1 MPAIATPDEWR
12 PLDIEDL
19 EPNAWRA
26 LQREGSTLVVAG
38 PGAGKTEFLAQRA
51 AYLLQTGLCPAPY
64 RVLAISFK
72 VDAAKN
78 LQRRVE
84 ARCNASEARR
94 FVSLTFDA
102 FTKSLV
108 DRFWLALPEV
118 WRPSMPYDV
127 YFPKRGVID
136 GILQMTLNSA
146 DPGWQAQIA
155 ALQEGTFEPRVLGQ
169 TRLHPSRPQPKNGR
183 EFAVEQWW
191 KETLDRDPS
200 ALTFTCLNRLAE
212 LVIRSNPQIRRAL
225 LATFPFV
232 FVDEFQDT
240 THAQYDFLES
250 VFSGTDTAVTA
261 VGDDKQRIM
270 AWAGAR
276 SDVFTAFENDF
287 QSEQI
292 PLLTNFRSSPG
303 LVHLQTI
310 VGRAIDP
317 TAPQTESQV
326 LGEIDGNVAEI
337 WKFQSDH
344 IEASNIA
351 AWLKDDMAARRKAP
365 RDYALLVRQ
374 KADDYGAQLR
384 HAFDERGMRIRNE
397 SHTLGR
403 TTLQDL
409 LSEDVTSLAL
419 SLLKLAAQRRAP
431 QSWAAINQALPNL
444 RAFDPEDDI
453 SQTNAQDK
461 LTTYIADLR
470 REFVGIPNKTTAA
483 KLVDSLFRFL
493 DVRALRGAYPRYAD
507 GDQLEIAMEAF
518 SIHLSHC
525 AAETKDWAECL
536 DLFEGTGSIPLMTIH
551 KSKGLEYDTIVFMG
565 LDDQSWWSHRPG
577 NVEGRATFLVALS
590 RAKQRVI
597 FTYCESRAPRDKVV
611 DLYELLTEAGV
622 PEKVIS

>member
-1 MPAIATPDEWR
+1 MFVTATPSKWR

-19 EPNAWRA
+19 EPNAWKA

-51 AYLLQTGLCPAPY
+51 AYLLQTGLCPPPF
-64 RVLAISFK
+64 RILAISFK

-102 FTKSLV
+102 FTKSMV
-108 DRFWLALPEV
+108 DRFRAALPKD
-118 WRPSMPYDV
+118 WRPTRPYQINMVSRPQVEALLQTALRDA
-127 YFPKRGVID
+127 PHQWRAE
-136 GILQMTLNSA
+136 ILDLSGT
-146 DPGWQAQIA
+146 
-155 ALQEGTFEPRVLGQ
+155 TFEPRALGSLRLNPKRPEPQNGLEYVMEHWWQDRLGQ
-169 TRLHPSRPQPKNGR
+169 EPS
-183 EFAVEQWW
+183 
-191 KETLDRDPS
+191 S
-200 ALTFTCLNRLAE
+200 LTFTSLNRLAE
-212 LVIRSNPQIRRAL
+212 LTIRNNPEIRRAL
-225 LATFPFV
+225 LATYPV
-232 FVDEFQDT
+232 LFVDEFQDT
-240 THAQYDFLES
+240 TYAQYDFLAS
-250 VFSGTDTAVTA
+250 VFSGTNTTVTA

-270 AWAGAR
+270 AWAGAKP
-276 SDVFTAFENDF
+276 DVFTAFKGDF
-287 QSEQI
+287 QAEQT
-292 PLLTNFRSSPG
+292 PLLTNFRSSPD

-317 TAPQTESQV
+317 AAPQTESQV

>member
-1 MPAIATPDEWR
+1 MFVTATPSKWR

-19 EPNAWRA
+19 EPNAWKA

-51 AYLLQTGLCPAPY
+51 AYLLQTRLCPPPF
-64 RVLAISFK
+64 RILAISFK

-84 ARCNASEARR
+84 ARSTAGDARR

-102 FTKSLV
+102 FTKSIV
-108 DRFWLALPEV
+108 DRFLLALPQA

-127 YFPKRGVID
+127 YIPLRGVIA
-136 GILQMTLNSA
+136 GILQMSLNGAHPS
-146 DPGWQAQIA
+146 WQTQIA
-155 ALQEGTFEPRVLGQ
+155 ALQEGTFEARVIGQ
-169 TRLHPSRPQPKNGR
+169 TRLHPDRPNPENGR
-183 EFAVEQWW
+183 EFAVEKWW
-191 KETLDRDPS
+191 KETLDGEPS

-212 LVIRSNPQIRRAL
+212 LVMRSNPQIRRAF
-225 LATFPFV
+225 LATYPLV
-232 FVDEFQDT
+232 FIDEFQDT

-250 VFSGTDTAVTA
+250 VFSERHTVVTA

-270 AWAGAR
+270 SWAGAKP
-276 SDVFTAFENDF
+276 DVFTAFKGDF
-287 QSEQI
+287 QAEQI
-292 PLLTNFRSSPG
+292 PLLTNFRSSPD

-317 TAPQTESQV
+317 AAPQTESQV
-326 LGEIDGNVAEI
+326 LGEIDGNVAEV

-351 AWLKDDMAARRKAP
+351 AWLKDDMAARGKAP

-384 HAFDERGMRIRNE
+384 HAFDERGLRIRNE

-403 TTLQDL
+403 MTLQDL
-409 LSEDVTSLAL
+409 LSEDFTSLAL
-419 SLLKLAAQRRAP
+419 SLLKLAVQRRAP

-507 GDQLEIAMEAF
+507 GDQLEIAMDAF